1 MDIGLTTLFWTEEIN
16 NNGCEGLPEST
27 QDNRLNDS
35 SESLKKNTN
44 RKMNVLSAKTKTR
57 TGFWNVG
64 MAYETGKLAQVTAE
78 MRRYH
83 LHILGV
89 SKSRWTGSVRC
100 RTNTGDTVI
109 QLAGG
114 RPVGY
119 FSINMTE
126 ELTRVY
132 QETTPA

>member
-1 MDIGLTTLFWTEEIN
+1 MT
-16 NNGCEGLPEST
+16 
-27 QDNRLNDS
+27 
-35 SESLKKNTN
+35 
-44 RKMNVLSAKTKTR
+44 
-57 TGFWNVG
+57 
-64 MAYETGKLAQVTAE
+64 YETGKLAQVTAE

-83 LHILGV
+83 LHIRGV
-89 SKSRWTGSVRC
+89 SKPEQM
-100 RTNTGDTVI
+100 DTIRQVENQHRRHCVI